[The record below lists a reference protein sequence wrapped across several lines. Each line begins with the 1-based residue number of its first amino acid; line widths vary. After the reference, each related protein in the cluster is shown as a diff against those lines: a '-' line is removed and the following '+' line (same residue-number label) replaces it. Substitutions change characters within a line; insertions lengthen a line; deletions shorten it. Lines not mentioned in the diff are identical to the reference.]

1 MEVINPWASHQFKDY
16 ARLRDEFGIEEF
28 KFDLPDAPRLFRRG
42 IIFGHRD
49 FQLIYDR
56 IKRNKD
62 FAVLTGLMPSGRMH
76 FGHKMTIDQVVYYQN
91 HGGDVHIAV
100 ADIEAYASRGISLEK
115 ARKIALEEYVPS
127 YIALG
132 ISPERAEVY
141 FQSKRREVKDLAWQ
155 LGKKININ
163 EFLKIYGFSNEAN
176 MSHIFSPL
184 IQVGDILHVQ
194 LDRFGGRRP
203 TVVPVGVDQDPHLR
217 LTRDL
222 VDRWRMFSV
231 VKQGDK
237 IGVFYRGN
245 EEERVIPEI
254 KAVLEDF
261 GLKME
266 ENIPYK
272 ALYLSGFEDEKE
284 MLMRIN
290 ERLIEYEKRENPFG
304 FFAPSAT
311 YHRLIT
317 GLTGEK
323 MSSSVPDSAIFLTD
337 SPKEA
342 RRKVMRAITGGG
354 ATLEEHRKYGG
365 KPEKCSV
372 YEFFAYHLID
382 DDKYLK
388 EIYDSCKKGERTC
401 GTCKKEAAG
410 IVEEWMKEFQ
420 EKREQAKDMVKDIVR
435 ED

>member
-1 MEVINPWASHQFKDY
+1 MQVINPWASHQFKDY

-28 KFDLPDAPRLFRRG
+28 NFELPDAPPLFRRG

-56 IKRNKD
+56 IKRGEK
-62 FAVLTGLMPSGRMH
+62 FAVLTGLMPSGKMH
-76 FGHKMTIDQVVYYQN
+76 FGHKMTIDQVVYYQE

-132 ISPERAEVY
+132 IKPDKAEVY

-155 LGKKININ
+155 LGKKINMN
-163 EFLKIYGFSNEAN
+163 EYLKIYGFGSEAN
-176 MSHIFSPL
+176 MTHLFSPL

-194 LDRFGGRRP
+194 LEQFGGRRP

-222 VDRWRMFSV
+222 VDRWRMFSIV
-231 VKQGDK
+231 LQGDK
-237 IGVFYRGN
+237 IGVFYRGDDA
-245 EEERVIPEI
+245 EKIIPEI
-254 KAVLEDF
+254 H
-261 GLKME
+261 GLIDEGEKIE

-272 ALYLSGFEDEKE
+272 ALYLSGFEDATRKI
-284 MLMRIN
+284 MRIN
-290 ERLIEYEKRENPFG
+290 EKLIEFEEKINKFG

-317 GLTGEK
+317 GLTGDK
-323 MSSSVPDSAIFLTD
+323 MSSSVPDSAVFLTD

-342 RRKVMRAITGGG
+342 KKKVMRAITGGG
-354 ATLEEHRKYGG
+354 ATLEEHRKHGG
-365 KPEKCSV
+365 NPEKCSV
-372 YEFFAYHLID
+372 YEFFAYHLIN

-388 EIYDSCKKGERTC
+388 EIYDLCKKGERTC
-401 GTCKKEAAG
+401 GICKKEAAG
-410 IVEEWMKEFQ
+410 IVEEWMKEFH
-420 EKREQAKDMVKDIVR
+420 EKREAARDEVKDIVR
-435 ED
+435 DD